1 MEITTIAQ
9 YCVVTQNFN
18 SKTWTTNYK
27 AVYFYHTSKCLIIF
41 DKYLNVWYMAQKM
54 SLIPFGFW
62 HYYFHRGTS
71 IYYLVSPD
79 FGASSSI
86 QSTNFLDQPALTSWI
101 SQHFKCNR
109 TRHKIIELIIS
120 TRETT
125 TKVKRKMLR
134 HVHFLSIYKSCQASD
149 YAPNCETDPVK
160 LFLFST
166 STWRSEHWPVSFWKC
181 PTWANLSACLC
192 RYVHT
197 LSNLNIDQCPSGSLT
212 ESRLIHST
220 KMKFLAKSC
229 KLVQYMSRH

>member
-1 MEITTIAQ
+1 
-9 YCVVTQNFN
+9 
-18 SKTWTTNYK
+18 
-27 AVYFYHTSKCLIIF
+27 
-41 DKYLNVWYMAQKM
+41 MAQKM

-134 HVHFLSIYKSCQASD
+134 HVHFVSIYKSCQAS
-149 YAPNCETDPVK
+149 NVMIMLLIVK
-160 LFLFST
+160 LT
-166 STWRSEHWPVSFWKC
+166 RWNCSFF
-181 PTWANLSACLC
+181 PQA
-192 RYVHT
+192 HGD
-197 LSNLNIDQCPSGSLT
+197 LNIDQCPSGSVLP
-212 ESRLIHST
+212 EQI
-220 KMKFLAKSC
+220 FL
-229 KLVQYMSRH
+229 LVCAGTFTP

>member
-27 AVYFYHTSKCLIIF
+27 AVYFYHTSKCLIIL

-79 FGASSSI
+79 FSASSSI
-86 QSTNFLDQPALTSWI
+86 QSTNFLNQPALTSWI
-101 SQHFKCNR
+101 SQLFKCNR

-134 HVHFLSIYKSCQASD
+134 HVHFVSIYKSCQAS
-149 YAPNCETDPVK
+149 NVIIMLLIVK
-160 LFLFST
+160 LTRWNCSFFHKHMAIWTLTSVLLEVSYLSKSFCLFVPV
-166 STWRSEHWPVSFWKC
+166 RSHLKQQQSF
-181 PTWANLSACLC
+181 S
-192 RYVHT
+192 
-197 LSNLNIDQCPSGSLT
+197 SFI

>member
-27 AVYFYHTSKCLIIF
+27 AVYFYHTSKCLIIL
-41 DKYLNVWYMAQKM
+41 DKYLNVWYMGQKM

-79 FGASSSI
+79 FSASSSI
-86 QSTNFLDQPALTSWI
+86 QSTNFLNQPTLTSWI
-101 SQHFKCNR
+101 SQLFKCNR

-134 HVHFLSIYKSCQASD
+134 HVHFVSIYKSCQAS
-149 YAPNCETDPVK
+149 NVMIMFVIVK
-160 LFLFST
+160 LAR
-166 STWRSEHWPVSFWKC
+166 WNCSFF
-181 PTWANLSACLC
+181 PQA
-192 RYVHT
+192 HGD
-197 LSNLNIDQCPSGSLT
+197 LNIDQCPSGSVLP
-212 ESRLIHST
+212 EQI
-220 KMKFLAKSC
+220 FL
-229 KLVQYMSRH
+229 LVCAGTFTP